1 MSAMTARALVAASI
15 ASAALVAAPFAL
27 AQTEIKIP
35 IKVNIDTLRGK
46 TTKEF
51 GDEVAKAT
59 NNRYKV
65 VIYPGGQLYDGGK
78 AAKAVQLGNVQMTNE
93 PNSAF
98 TSYTKNVDLM
108 EIPFGFAN
116 PEDFQSFLEGPKAD
130 VVRKDL
136 EKAGF
141 HVLTFL
147 DEGPFVI
154 GTKSVLIKSP
164 GDFKGQ
170 VVRTS
175 GHPVVVDG
183 LKAMGAS
190 TAKIPLNEVYS
201 ALQQGTISAVYTTFD
216 AFVNEKMV
224 EVAPNVMIIPSYGA
238 YIWVANKPWWD
249 ALPAGDRKI
258 MDDIAARLGKQY
270 HHDIWAESEKFVE
283 AVTKGG
289 GKVSDPAKDPAAIKT
304 FRAALAGTYD
314 KVRKEF
320 GKDVVDAILSSK

>member
-1 MSAMTARALVAASI
+1 MSRRIALTLAA
-15 ASAALVAAPFAL
+15 AAALTFGAAGAAL

-46 TTKEF
+46 FTQEF
-51 GDEVAKAT
+51 GNELAKAT
-59 NNRYKV
+59 HNKYKTT
-65 VIYPGGQLYDGGK
+65 IYPGGQLYDGNK
-78 AAKAVQLGNVQMTNE
+78 AAQAVQLGNVQMTNE

-116 PEDFQSFLEGPKAD
+116 PDEFQKFLEGPKAD

-154 GTKSVLIKSP
+154 GTKNVLIEKP
-164 GDFKGQ
+164 ADFKGL

-175 GHPVVVDG
+175 GHPVVVDA
-183 LKAMGAS
+183 LKGMGAS

-201 ALQQGTISAVYTTFD
+201 ALQQGTINAVYTTFD

-224 EVAPNVMIIPSYGA
+224 EVAPNVMVIPSYGA
-238 YIWVANKPWWD
+238 YIWVANKKWFDSQPKED
-249 ALPAGDRKI
+249 QKL
-258 MDDIAARLGKQY
+258 MNEIAQKLGKRY
-270 HHDIWAESEKFVE
+270 HKEIWEETDKFIATVK
-283 AVTKGG
+283 KGG
-289 GKVSDPAKDPAAIKT
+289 GKVSDPAKNPQEIAA
-304 FRAALAGTYD
+304 FRKALEPTYD
-314 KVRKEF
+314 KVRKQF
-320 GKDVVDAILSSK
+320 GKETVDSILTSK

>member
-1 MSAMTARALVAASI
+1 MKLRRFALTLAAATALVAA
-15 ASAALVAAPFAL
+15 APAAL

-46 TTKEF
+46 YTQEF
-51 GDEVAKAT
+51 GDELAKRT
-59 NNRYKV
+59 NNKYKT
-65 VIYPGGQLYDGGK
+65 VIYPGGQLYDGNK
-78 AAKAVQLGNVQMTNE
+78 AAQAVQLGNVQMTNE

-98 TSYTKNVDLM
+98 TSYTKNVELM

-116 PEDFQSFLEGPKAD
+116 PDEFQKFLEGPKAD

-141 HVLTFL
+141 HVMTFL

-154 GTKSVLIKSP
+154 GTKNVLIEKPS
-164 GDFKGQ
+164 DFKGL

-183 LKAMGAS
+183 LKGMGAS

-201 ALQQGTISAVYTTFD
+201 ALQQGTINAVYTTFD

-224 EVAPNVMIIPSYGA
+224 EVAPNVMVIPSYGA
-238 YIWVANKPWWD
+238 YIWVANKKWFESQPKED
-249 ALPAGDRKI
+249 QKI
-258 MDDIAARLGKQY
+258 MDEIAQKLGSRY
-270 HHDIWAESEKFVE
+270 HHDIWAETDKFIETVK
-283 AVTKGG
+283 KGG
-289 GKVSDPAKDPAAIKT
+289 GKVSDPAKNPQAIAE
-304 FRAALAGTYD
+304 FRKALAPTYD
-314 KVRKEF
+314 KVRKQF
-320 GKDVVDAILSSK
+320 GKETVDAILSSK

>member
-1 MSAMTARALVAASI
+1 MSAMTARALVAASL
-15 ASAALVAAPFAL
+15 ACAALVAAPPAL

-46 TTKEF
+46 YTQEF
-51 GDEVAKAT
+51 GDELAKAT
-59 NNRYKV
+59 HNKYKAT
-65 VIYPGGQLYDGGK
+65 IYPGGQLYDGGK

-98 TSYTKNVDLM
+98 TSYTKNVNLL

-116 PEDFQSFLEGPKAD
+116 PDEFQKFIEGPKAD

-154 GTKSVLIKSP
+154 GTKSVLIEKPS
-164 GDFKGQ
+164 DFKGLRI
-170 VVRTS
+170 RTS

-183 LKAMGAS
+183 LKGMGAS

-201 ALQQGTISAVYTTFD
+201 ALQQGTVTGVYTTFD

-238 YIWVANKPWWD
+238 YIWVANKAWWE
-249 ALPAGDRKI
+249 AQPAADRKL
-258 MDDIAARLGKQY
+258 MDEIASKLGKRY
-270 HHDIWAESEKFVE
+270 HEAIWSETDKFIE
-283 AVTKGG
+283 AVKKGG
-289 GKVSDPAKDPAAIKT
+289 GKVSDPAKDPASIKA
-304 FRAALAGTYD
+304 FRAALEPTYN
-314 KVRKEF
+314 KVREEF

>member
-1 MSAMTARALVAASI
+1 MKSRRLALTFAA
-15 ASAALVAAPFAL
+15 AALALAAAPAAL

-46 TTKEF
+46 YTKEF
-51 GDEVAKAT
+51 GDELAQRTHNK
-59 NNRYKV
+59 YKV
-65 VIYPGGQLYDGGK
+65 TIYPGGQLYDGNK
-78 AAKAVQLGNVQMTNE
+78 AAQAVQLGNVQMTNE

-116 PEDFQSFLEGPKAD
+116 PDEFQKFLEGPKAD

-154 GTKSVLIKSP
+154 GAKSVLIEKPS
-164 GDFKGQ
+164 DFKGL

-175 GHPVVVDG
+175 GHPVVVDA
-183 LKAMGAS
+183 LKGMGAS

-201 ALQQGTISAVYTTFD
+201 ALQQGTINAVYTTFD

-224 EVAPNVMIIPSYGA
+224 EVAPNVMIIPSFGA
-238 YIWVANKPWWD
+238 YIWVAKKKWFESQPE
-249 ALPAGDRKI
+249 ADRKI
-258 MDDIAARLGKQY
+258 MDEIAQKLGKRY
-270 HHDIWAESEKFVE
+270 HEAIWAETDKFVE
-283 AVTKGG
+283 AVKKGG
-289 GKVSDPAKDPAAIKT
+289 GKVSDPAKDPAKIEA
-304 FRAALAGTYD
+304 FRKALAPTYD
-314 KVRKEF
+314 KVRKQF
-320 GKDVVDAILSSK
+320 GKETVDAILSSK

>member
-1 MSAMTARALVAASI
+1 MPSRRTVLAA
-15 ASAALVAAPFAL
+15 AAAAAAVLAIAAPAAQ

-46 TTKEF
+46 YTKEF
-51 GDEVAKAT
+51 GDELAKAT
-59 NNRYKV
+59 HDKYKTT
-65 VIYPGGQLYDGGK
+65 IYPGGQLYDGNK
-78 AAKAVQLGNVQMTNE
+78 AAQAVQLGNVQMTNE
-93 PNSAF
+93 PNSAY

-116 PEDFQSFLEGPKAD
+116 PDEFQKFLEGPKAD

-154 GTKSVLIKSP
+154 GTKNVLIEKPS
-164 GDFKGQ
+164 DFKGL

-183 LKAMGAS
+183 LKGMGAS

-201 ALQQGTISAVYTTFD
+201 ALQQGTINAVYTTFD

-238 YIWVANKPWWD
+238 YIWVANKKWFD
-249 ALPAGDRKI
+249 AQPKEDQKI
-258 MDDIAARLGKQY
+258 MDEIAQKLGTRY
-270 HHDIWAESEKFVE
+270 HKEIWAETDKFVE
-283 AVTKGG
+283 AVKNGG
-289 GKVSDPAKDPAAIKT
+289 GKVSDPAKNPQAIAE
-304 FRAALAGTYD
+304 FRKALAPTYD
-314 KVRKEF
+314 KVRKQF
-320 GKDVVDAILSSK
+320 GKETVDAILSSK